1 MNIISKL
8 IGEKK
13 QWKQYKA
20 RKKNLPANY
29 RAAVDALEMHI
40 FISGAETGETVGQA
54 LEDLMELFEQ
64 GAASRTPIREIVG
77 ENPADFAEA
86 FVSNYNTEGWRA
98 RQTQKVREA
107 LDNAAKM

>member
-20 RKKNLPANY
+20 RKKKLPANY
-29 RAAVDALEMHI
+29 RAAADALEVYI
-40 FISGAETGETVGQA
+40 FMSGAETGEMVGRA
-54 LEDLMELFEQ
+54 LEDLIELFEQ
-64 GAASRTPIREIVG
+64 IAAAKTPIREIVG

-86 FVSNYNTEGWRA
+86 FVSTYSTEGWRA

-107 LDNAAKM
+107 LDAAAKM